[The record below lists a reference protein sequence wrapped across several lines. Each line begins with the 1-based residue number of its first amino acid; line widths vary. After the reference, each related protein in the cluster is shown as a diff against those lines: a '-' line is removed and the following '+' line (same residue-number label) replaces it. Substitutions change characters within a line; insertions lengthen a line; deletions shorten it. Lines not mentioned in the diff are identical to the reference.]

1 MRFGPRL
8 TVTTT
13 VPDDI
18 RGAGVPSML
27 LQPLVENAL
36 THGIGP
42 KPGPGAI
49 AITGTRNG
57 DRLVL
62 SVLDDGVGLP
72 ADARSRER
80 IGIGNTR
87 ARLAGLFPGDHR
99 FELAPVESG
108 GVRATIESPFRPV
121 AQRARADR

>member
-1 MRFGPRL
+1 M
-8 TVTTT
+8 
-13 VPDDI
+13 
-18 RGAGVPSML
+18 

-42 KPGPGAI
+42 KAGPGTI
-49 AITGTRNG
+49 AITGIRTG

-80 IGIGNTR
+80 IGVGNTR
-87 ARLAGLFPGDHR
+87 ARLAALFPNDHR
-99 FELAPVESG
+99 FELAPAASG
-108 GVRATIESPFRPV
+108 GVRATIDIPFRP
-121 AQRARADR
+121 ASPRARPDR